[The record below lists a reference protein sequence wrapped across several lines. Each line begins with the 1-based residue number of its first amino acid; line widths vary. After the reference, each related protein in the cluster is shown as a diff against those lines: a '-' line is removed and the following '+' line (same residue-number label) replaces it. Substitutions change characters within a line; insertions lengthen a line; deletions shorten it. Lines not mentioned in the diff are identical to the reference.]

1 MDKQH
6 WDRVIEPKK
15 RWLNLELAEL
25 LKHKDLLFLLFKRD
39 VISVYKQT
47 VLGPIWFFI
56 QPIITSLVFTLIFGN
71 MAKISTDGMPPFL
84 FYLTGMTLW
93 NYFASTVTNNSNV
106 FGANQTVFGKVYFPR
121 LLVPMSNVLSN
132 LLKFSLQLVL
142 FLAVW
147 LYFYSQGAVISNWW
161 AMLLP
166 INLFFTSCLGLGIGL
181 TLSSFT
187 VKYRDLN
194 FLVGFGVQLLMYAS
208 SIIFPLSI
216 VGEKLRVI
224 LLLNPMTSVIES
236 TKYGFLGKGYIDG
249 LYLGYSYVFCIL
261 ALAVGMILFNR
272 KENNFI
278 DSV

>member
-1 MDKQH
+1 MPDQK

-15 RWLNLELAEL
+15 GWFSLDLAEL
-25 LKHKDLLFLLFKRD
+25 ARHKDLLFLFFKRD

-47 VLGPIWFFI
+47 VLGPVWFFI

-93 NYFASTVTNNSNV
+93 NYFASTVPNNANI

-121 LLVPMSNVLSN
+121 LLVPLSN
-132 LLKFSLQLVL
+132 ILANLFKFSLQLII
-142 FLAVW
+142 FLGIWIYYTSTGRVEPNVYAW
-147 LYFYSQGAVISNWW
+147 
-161 AMLLP
+161 LLP
-166 INLFFTSCLGLGIGL
+166 LNLFFTSCMGLGIGL
-181 TLSSFT
+181 ILSSFT
-187 VKYRDLN
+187 VKYRDLT

-216 VGEKLRVI
+216 VSGKLRYI
-224 LLLNPMTSVIES
+224 LLLNPMTSMIECM
-236 TKYGFLGKGYIDG
+236 KFGFLGQGVVTPM
-249 LYLGYSYVFCIL
+249 YLAYAYGFSFIIL
-261 ALAVGMILFNR
+261 FIGVLLFNR
-272 KENNFI
+272 KETDFI